1 MSFLK
6 SLFGKDSSQKSACC
20 DIKIVEV
27 KPEAAATLADDAP
40 KATVEKK

>member
-27 KPEAAATLADDAP
+27 KPDTAAASENQTAP
-40 KATVEKK
+40 SQTEKK